1 MGTLGPKY
9 ILFGHMDPLGHFTT
23 TIMLIVTNCYI
34 VLVPVVLR
42 LLPINTNYSVVI
54 IDVLVVIIFFV
65 LSDYK
70 PLDPKP

>member
-1 MGTLGPKY
+1 
-9 ILFGHMDPLGHFTT
+9 
-23 TIMLIVTNCYI
+23 MLIVTNCYI